1 MVRFV
6 IQVVM
11 EKGHVAGS
19 FWCIDSR
26 YIFIVSLKVTGIKR
40 TILVSQWQ
48 YESDLSFFMMAVL
61 LVRLQCDK
69 LDSSGMGWGG
79 GGWLVKHWYTAVHHY
94 FYKSTSSILP
104 KNFLRW
110 ISGNLSFSVSVF
122 ICSQF
127 CETEIWYNF
136 LICKKHCVSW

>member
-19 FWCIDSR
+19 FWCIDSQ

-40 TILVSQWQ
+40 IILVSQWQ

-79 GGWLVKHWYTAVHHY
+79 GGVT
-94 FYKSTSSILP
+94 
-104 KNFLRW
+104 
-110 ISGNLSFSVSVF
+110 
-122 ICSQF
+122 C
-127 CETEIWYNF
+127 
-136 LICKKHCVSW
+136 